1 MTNDIKISTRISA
14 AQPDEGR
21 FLGVSWLEL
30 KP

>member
-1 MTNDIKISTRISA
+1 MTNDNIKITA

-30 KP
+30 AP

>member
-1 MTNDIKISTRISA
+1 MTNYNIKITA

-30 KP
+30 AP